1 MKNNATAKSNRNKPN
16 SLLPS
21 SNQTIIS
28 NVEEKQGPPKFKLLK
43 DNQLAQ
49 EETDFGKFINQ
60 IKETLRSE
68 DPDFFA
74 VLITQVSN
82 ISVDAQDNQ
91 VKAANFSSA
100 FIHGLKAKDQTE
112 AILIAQ
118 MAGTHN
124 LIMEFMRRAIFKDQY
139 LDASEKYT
147 YRACKLMNLFL
158 RQIETLEKYRGKLTQ
173 QKVIVEHV
181 HVEEG
186 GKAIV
191 GNIENRAG
199 GGRDG
204 Q

>member
-1 MKNNATAKSNRNKPN
+1 MKSNATAKGHRVSPNSHLPSLKPN
-16 SLLPS
+16 
-21 SNQTIIS
+21 IS
-28 NVEEKQGPPKFKLLK
+28 PTFEGEQGPPKFKLIK
-43 DNQLAQ
+43 ENQIGQ
-49 EETDFGKFINQ
+49 EETDRAKFIKQ
-60 IKETLRSE
+60 VKETVRSA
-68 DPDFFA
+68 DPDFFT
-74 VLITQVSN
+74 VILTQVSN
-82 ISVDAQDNQ
+82 ISTDAHDNQ
-91 VKAANFSSA
+91 AKAANFSAA
-100 FIHGLKAKDQTE
+100 FMHGLKAMDQTE

-118 MAGTHN
+118 MTGTHN

-158 RQIETLEKYRGKLTQ
+158 RQIETLERYRGKSTQ

-181 HVEEG
+181 NVGEG

-191 GNIENRAG
+191 GNIENPVG

>member
-1 MKNNATAKSNRNKPN
+1 MKSNATAKSRHARPN

-21 SNQTIIS
+21 LKPDIS
-28 NVEEKQGPPKFKLLK
+28 PTLEGEQGPPKFTLLK

-49 EETDFGKFINQ
+49 EEADIGKFIKQ
-60 IKETLRSE
+60 VKETVRSA
-68 DPDFFA
+68 DPDFFT

-82 ISVDAQDNQ
+82 INTDAHDNQ
-91 VKAANFSSA
+91 VKAANFSAA
-100 FIHGLKAKDQTE
+100 FMHGLKAKDQTE

-118 MAGTHN
+118 MTGTHN

-139 LDASEKYT
+139 LDAGEKYT